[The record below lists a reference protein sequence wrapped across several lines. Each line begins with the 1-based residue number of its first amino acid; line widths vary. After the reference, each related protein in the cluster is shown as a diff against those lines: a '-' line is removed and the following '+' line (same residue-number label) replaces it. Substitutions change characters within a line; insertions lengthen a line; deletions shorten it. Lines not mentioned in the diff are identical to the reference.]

1 MHRFAPHQEKKRRVF
16 MKRITML
23 LLLMAFAGSAFA
35 AQNSDRASKK
45 KADPVDCSRV
55 DDAAITTNVQA
66 ALTKSPSLKGFTVN
80 ATTSSGVVTL
90 TGGVK
95 TSGQKGAA
103 TRAAKRT
110 DCVRSVKN
118 QLAVEVPN
126 PGPKKTKDS
135 NKQ

>member
-1 MHRFAPHQEKKRRVF
+1 
-16 MKRITML
+16 MKRITIL
-23 LLLMAFAGSAFA
+23 LLLMAFAGAAFA
-35 AQNSDRASKK
+35 AQDSTTASKK
-45 KADPVDCSRV
+45 KGEPADCTKV

-66 ALTKSPSLKGFTVN
+66 ALAKSPSLKGFTVN
-80 ATTSSGVVTL
+80 AATSSGVVTL

-118 QLAVEVPN
+118 QLTVEAPN
-126 PGPKKTKDS
+126 PGPKKKES